1 MKQRT
6 RRRLPWEKDPA
17 DREANYRKP
26 VAQSEKVRL
35 TIKAAA
41 VVAGFLFIVRATK
54 DRSDVGAEFAIGVG
68 VPLAIAG
75 VLDVVWTM
83 RGQLEHVFLESR
95 SMQLAAHAAMAV
107 VGMAMIAAGLIAKGA

>member
-1 MKQRT
+1 MKQRS

-26 VAQSEKVRL
+26 IAQSEKIRL

-41 VVAGFLFIVRATK
+41 VVAGFFFIMNATR
-54 DRSDVGAEFAIGVG
+54 DRSDVGSEFAIGVG
-68 VPLAIAG
+68 VPLMIAG
-75 VLDVVWTM
+75 AIDVVWTM

-95 SMQLAAHAAMAV
+95 PMQLAAHAGMAV
-107 VGMAMIAAGLIAKGA
+107 VGITMVVGGLLAKGA

>member
-1 MKQRT
+1 MKQPS

-17 DREANYRKP
+17 DKEANYRKP
-26 VAQSEKVRL
+26 IAQSEKIRL

-41 VVAGFLFIVRATK
+41 VVAGFFFIMRATR

-68 VPLAIAG
+68 VPLMIAG
-75 VLDVVWTM
+75 VIDVVWTM

-95 SMQLAAHAAMAV
+95 PMQLAAHSAMAV
-107 VGMAMIAAGLIAKGA
+107 VGVGMIAAGLIAKGA